1 MSEVKLTQKRIKETI
16 DTINSKLTNHKI
28 KLDKQ
33 FIGKTISSMHN
44 DKELIIFD
52 VNDKTSGARLK
63 MLEDLNT
70 NIDLFKE
77 KLNIIH
83 GLNNAGD
90 DFRPVVTSS
99 TDKLN
104 ITKIRSTSNHLL
116 HPEEYD
122 KEYDDIWEIGQLA
135 EFEINHKGNNK
146 VDIHAV
152 IETVNHEPES
162 FRKIEKKMT
171 IKDMELDDIVTTIQ
185 ELKEITL
192 DDFRMT
198 HNIDG
203 GTLGTIESIKKVKST
218 QEPQVSDLILTDSD
232 LDLGDSGMQL

>member
-1 MSEVKLTQKRIKETI
+1 MSKTKINETI

-52 VNDKTSGARLK
+52 VNDKTSGDRLK

-70 NIDLFKE
+70 NIELFKE

-83 GLNNAGD
+83 GLNNASD

-104 ITKIRSTSNHLL
+104 ITKIRSTSNHPL

-122 KEYDDIWEIGQLA
+122 EWDDDWEIGQLA
-135 EFEINHKGNNK
+135 DFEINHKGNNK

-152 IETVNHEPES
+152 IETVNHDPES
-162 FRKIEKKMT
+162 FKKIEKEMT
-171 IKDMELDDIVTTIQ
+171 IKDLELDDIVATIQ

-198 HNIDG
+198 
-203 GTLGTIESIKKVKST
+203 IESI
-218 QEPQVSDLILTDSD
+218 QERQVSDLTLTDSD
-232 LDLGDSGMQL
+232 LDLSDFGMQL

>member
-1 MSEVKLTQKRIKETI
+1 MTEVKSTLKRINETI
-16 DTINSKLTNHKI
+16 DTINSKLTNHTI

-33 FIGKTISSMHN
+33 FIGKTISSMDN

-70 NIDLFKE
+70 NIELFKE

-83 GLNNAGD
+83 GLNNASD

-99 TDKLN
+99 TDELN
-104 ITKIRSTSNHLL
+104 ITKIRSTSKHPL

-122 KEYDDIWEIGQLA
+122 EWDDDWGIRQLA
-135 EFEINHKGNNK
+135 DFEINHKGNNK

-152 IETVNHEPES
+152 IETVNHDPES
-162 FRKIEKKMT
+162 FKKIEKEMT
-171 IKDMELDDIVTTIQ
+171 IKDMELDDVVATIQ

-203 GTLGTIESIKKVKST
+203 RSLS
-218 QEPQVSDLILTDSD
+218 SDLVLTDSD
-232 LDLGDSGMQL
+232 LDFGDSGMQL

>member
-83 GLNNAGD
+83 GLNNASD

-104 ITKIRSTSNHLL
+104 ITKIRSTSNHPL

-122 KEYDDIWEIGQLA
+122 KEYDDWEIGQLA
-135 EFEINHKGNNK
+135 DFEINHKGNNK

-171 IKDMELDDIVTTIQ
+171 IKDLELDDIVATIQ

-198 HNIDG
+198 
-203 GTLGTIESIKKVKST
+203 IESI
-218 QEPQVSDLILTDSD
+218 QERQVSDLTLTDSD
-232 LDLGDSGMQL
+232 LDLSDFGMQL

>member
-1 MSEVKLTQKRIKETI
+1 MTEVKQTLKRINETI
-16 DTINSKLTNHKI
+16 DTINSKLTNHTI

-33 FIGKTISSMHN
+33 FIGKTISSMDN

-70 NIDLFKE
+70 NIELFKE

-83 GLNNAGD
+83 GLNNASD

-99 TDKLN
+99 TDELN
-104 ITKIRSTSNHLL
+104 ITKIRSTSKHPL

-122 KEYDDIWEIGQLA
+122 EWDDDWGIRQLA
-135 EFEINHKGNNK
+135 DFEINHKGNNK

-152 IETVNHEPES
+152 IETTNHDPES
-162 FRKIEKKMT
+162 FKKIEKEMT
-171 IKDMELDDIVTTIQ
+171 IKDMELNDVVATIQ
-185 ELKEITL
+185 ELKDITL

-198 HNIDG
+198 HKIDA
-203 GTLGTIESIKKVKST
+203 GTLS
-218 QEPQVSDLILTDSD
+218 SDLVLTDSD
-232 LDLGDSGMQL
+232 LDFGDSGMQL

>member
-1 MSEVKLTQKRIKETI
+1 MTEFKSTKRIKETI

-52 VNDKTSGARLK
+52 VNDKTSSVRLK

-70 NIDLFKE
+70 NIELFKE

-83 GLNNAGD
+83 GLNNASD

-104 ITKIRSTSNHLL
+104 ITKIRSTSKHPL
-116 HPEEYD
+116 HPEEYE
-122 KEYDDIWEIGQLA
+122 EYDDIWEIGQLA

-152 IETVNHEPES
+152 IETVNHDPES
-162 FRKIEKKMT
+162 FKKIEKEIT

-198 HNIDG
+198 HTIN
-203 GTLGTIESIKKVKST
+203 GTTESIKKVKSS
-218 QEPQVSDLILTDSD
+218 QEPQVSDLVLTDSD
-232 LDLGDSGMQL
+232 LDLGDTGMQR

>member
-1 MSEVKLTQKRIKETI
+1 MTEVKQTLKRINETI
-16 DTINSKLTNHKI
+16 DTINSKLTNHTI

-33 FIGKTISSMHN
+33 FIGKTISSMDN

-70 NIDLFKE
+70 NIELFKE

-83 GLNNAGD
+83 GLNNASD

-99 TDKLN
+99 TDELN
-104 ITKIRSTSNHLL
+104 ITKIRSTSNHPL

-122 KEYDDIWEIGQLA
+122 EWDDDWEIGQLA
-135 EFEINHKGNNK
+135 EFDINHKGNNK

-152 IETVNHEPES
+152 IETVNRNPES
-162 FRKIEKKMT
+162 FKKIEKEMT
-171 IKDMELDDIVTTIQ
+171 IKDMELDDVVATIQ

-198 HNIDG
+198 HKIDG
-203 GTLGTIESIKKVKST
+203 GTLS
-218 QEPQVSDLILTDSD
+218 SDLVLTDSD
-232 LDLGDSGMQL
+232 LDFGDSGMQL

>member
-1 MSEVKLTQKRIKETI
+1 MTEFKSTKRIKETI

-83 GLNNAGD
+83 GLNNASD

-104 ITKIRSTSNHLL
+104 ITKIRSTSNHPL
-116 HPEEYD
+116 HPEEYE
-122 KEYDDIWEIGQLA
+122 EYDDIWEIGQLA

-152 IETVNHEPES
+152 IETVNHDPES
-162 FRKIEKKMT
+162 FKKIEKEIT

-198 HNIDG
+198 HTIN
-203 GTLGTIESIKKVKST
+203 GTTESIKKVKSS
-218 QEPQVSDLILTDSD
+218 QEPQVSDLVLTDSD
-232 LDLGDSGMQL
+232 LDLGDTGMQR

>member
-1 MSEVKLTQKRIKETI
+1 M
-16 DTINSKLTNHKI
+16 D
-28 KLDKQ
+28 
-33 FIGKTISSMHN
+33 N

-70 NIDLFKE
+70 NIELFKE

-83 GLNNAGD
+83 GLNNASD

-99 TDKLN
+99 TDELN
-104 ITKIRSTSNHLL
+104 ITKIRSTSNHPL

-122 KEYDDIWEIGQLA
+122 EWDDDWEIGQLA
-135 EFEINHKGNNK
+135 EFDINHKGNNK

-152 IETVNHEPES
+152 IETVNRDPES
-162 FRKIEKKMT
+162 FKKIEKEMT
-171 IKDMELDDIVTTIQ
+171 IKDMELDDVVATIQ

-198 HNIDG
+198 HKIDG
-203 GTLGTIESIKKVKST
+203 GTLS
-218 QEPQVSDLILTDSD
+218 SDLVLTDSD
-232 LDLGDSGMQL
+232 LDFGDSGMQL

>member
-1 MSEVKLTQKRIKETI
+1 MTEVKSTLKRINETI
-16 DTINSKLTNHKI
+16 DTINSKLTNHTI

-33 FIGKTISSMHN
+33 FIGKTISSMDN

-70 NIDLFKE
+70 NIELFKE

-83 GLNNAGD
+83 GLNNASD

-99 TDKLN
+99 TDELN
-104 ITKIRSTSNHLL
+104 ITKIRSTSKHPL

-122 KEYDDIWEIGQLA
+122 EWDDWGIRQLA
-135 EFEINHKGNNK
+135 DFEINHKGNNK

-152 IETVNHEPES
+152 IETVNYDPES
-162 FRKIEKKMT
+162 FKKIEKEMT
-171 IKDMELDDIVTTIQ
+171 IKDMELNDVVATIQ
-185 ELKEITL
+185 ELKDITL

-198 HNIDG
+198 HKIDA
-203 GTLGTIESIKKVKST
+203 GTLS
-218 QEPQVSDLILTDSD
+218 SDLVLTDSD
-232 LDLGDSGMQL
+232 LDFGDSGIQL

>member
-1 MSEVKLTQKRIKETI
+1 MTEVKSTLKRINETI
-16 DTINSKLTNHKI
+16 DTINSKLTNHTI

-33 FIGKTISSMHN
+33 FIGKTISSMDN

-70 NIDLFKE
+70 NIELFKE

-83 GLNNAGD
+83 GLNNASD

-99 TDKLN
+99 TDELN
-104 ITKIRSTSNHLL
+104 ITKIRSTSKHPL

-122 KEYDDIWEIGQLA
+122 EWDDDWGIRQLA
-135 EFEINHKGNNK
+135 DFEINHKGNNK

-152 IETVNHEPES
+152 IETVNHDPES
-162 FRKIEKKMT
+162 FKKIEKEMT
-171 IKDMELDDIVTTIQ
+171 IKDMELNDVVATIQ
-185 ELKEITL
+185 ELKDITL

-198 HNIDG
+198 HKIDA
-203 GTLGTIESIKKVKST
+203 GTLS
-218 QEPQVSDLILTDSD
+218 SDLVLTDSD
-232 LDLGDSGMQL
+232 LDFGDSGIQL

>member
-1 MSEVKLTQKRIKETI
+1 MSKTKINETI

-52 VNDKTSGARLK
+52 VNDKTSGDRLK

-70 NIDLFKE
+70 NIELFKE

-83 GLNNAGD
+83 GLNNASD

-104 ITKIRSTSNHLL
+104 ITKIRSTSNHPL

-122 KEYDDIWEIGQLA
+122 EWDDDWEIGQLA
-135 EFEINHKGNNK
+135 DFEINHKGNNK

-152 IETVNHEPES
+152 IETVNHDPES
-162 FRKIEKKMT
+162 FKKIEKEMT
-171 IKDMELDDIVTTIQ
+171 IKDLELDDIVATIQ

-198 HNIDG
+198 
-203 GTLGTIESIKKVKST
+203 IESI
-218 QEPQVSDLILTDSD
+218 QERQVSDLTLTDSD
-232 LDLGDSGMQL
+232 LDLSDFGLQL

>member
-1 MSEVKLTQKRIKETI
+1 MTEVKQTLKRINETI
-16 DTINSKLTNHKI
+16 DTINSKLTNHTI

-33 FIGKTISSMHN
+33 FIGKTISSMDN

-70 NIDLFKE
+70 NIELFKE

-83 GLNNAGD
+83 GLNNASD

-152 IETVNHEPES
+152 IETTNHDPES
-162 FRKIEKKMT
+162 FKKIEKEMT
-171 IKDMELDDIVTTIQ
+171 IKDMELNDVVATIQ
-185 ELKEITL
+185 ELKDITL

-198 HNIDG
+198 HKIDA
-203 GTLGTIESIKKVKST
+203 GTLS
-218 QEPQVSDLILTDSD
+218 SDLVLTDSD
-232 LDLGDSGMQL
+232 LDFGDSGMQL

>member
-1 MSEVKLTQKRIKETI
+1 MTEVKQTLKRINETI
-16 DTINSKLTNHKI
+16 DTINSKLTNHTI

-70 NIDLFKE
+70 NIELFKE

-83 GLNNAGD
+83 GLNNASD

-99 TDKLN
+99 TDELN
-104 ITKIRSTSNHLL
+104 ITKIRSTSKHPL

-122 KEYDDIWEIGQLA
+122 EWDDDLGIRQLA
-135 EFEINHKGNNK
+135 DFEINHKGNNK

-152 IETVNHEPES
+152 IETVNHDPES
-162 FRKIEKKMT
+162 FKKIEKEMT
-171 IKDMELDDIVTTIQ
+171 IKDMELDDVVATIQ

-198 HNIDG
+198 HKIDA
-203 GTLGTIESIKKVKST
+203 GTLS
-218 QEPQVSDLILTDSD
+218 SDLVLTDSD
-232 LDLGDSGMQL
+232 LDFGDSGMQL

>member
-1 MSEVKLTQKRIKETI
+1 MIEVKSTLKRINETI
-16 DTINSKLTNHKI
+16 DTINSKLTNHTI

-33 FIGKTISSMHN
+33 FIGKTISSMDN

-70 NIDLFKE
+70 NIELFKE

-83 GLNNAGD
+83 GLNNASD

-99 TDKLN
+99 TDELN
-104 ITKIRSTSNHLL
+104 ITKIRSTSNHPL

-122 KEYDDIWEIGQLA
+122 EWDDDWEIGQLA
-135 EFEINHKGNNK
+135 EFDINHKGNKK

-152 IETVNHEPES
+152 IETVNRDPES
-162 FRKIEKKMT
+162 FKKIEKEMT
-171 IKDMELDDIVTTIQ
+171 IKDMELDDVVATIQ

-198 HNIDG
+198 HKIDG
-203 GTLGTIESIKKVKST
+203 GTLS
-218 QEPQVSDLILTDSD
+218 SDLVLTDSD
-232 LDLGDSGMQL
+232 LDFGDSGMQL

>member
-1 MSEVKLTQKRIKETI
+1 MSKTKINETI
-16 DTINSKLTNHKI
+16 DTINSKLTNHTI

-44 DKELIIFD
+44 DKELIIFN
-52 VNDKTSGARLK
+52 VNDKTSGDRLK

-70 NIDLFKE
+70 NIELFKE

-83 GLNNAGD
+83 GLNNASD
-90 DFRPVVTSS
+90 DFRPMVTSS

-104 ITKIRSTSNHLL
+104 ITKIRSTSNHPL

-122 KEYDDIWEIGQLA
+122 EWDDDWEIRQLA
-135 EFEINHKGNNK
+135 DFEINHKGNNK

-152 IETVNHEPES
+152 IETVNHDPES
-162 FRKIEKKMT
+162 FKKIEKEMT
-171 IKDMELDDIVTTIQ
+171 IKDLELDDIVATIQ

-198 HNIDG
+198 
-203 GTLGTIESIKKVKST
+203 IESI
-218 QEPQVSDLILTDSD
+218 QERQVSDLTLTDSD
-232 LDLGDSGMQL
+232 LDLSDFGMQL

>member
-1 MSEVKLTQKRIKETI
+1 MIEVKSTLKRINETI
-16 DTINSKLTNHKI
+16 DTINSKLTNHTI

-33 FIGKTISSMHN
+33 FIGKTISSMDN

-70 NIDLFKE
+70 NIELFKE

-83 GLNNAGD
+83 GLNNASD

-99 TDKLN
+99 TDELN
-104 ITKIRSTSNHLL
+104 ITKIRSTSNHPL

-122 KEYDDIWEIGQLA
+122 EWDDDWEIGQLA
-135 EFEINHKGNNK
+135 EFDINHKGNNK

-152 IETVNHEPES
+152 IETVNRDPES
-162 FRKIEKKMT
+162 FKKIEKEMT
-171 IKDMELDDIVTTIQ
+171 IKDMELDDVVATIQ

-198 HNIDG
+198 HKIDG
-203 GTLGTIESIKKVKST
+203 GTLS
-218 QEPQVSDLILTDSD
+218 SDLVLTDSD
-232 LDLGDSGMQL
+232 LDFGDSGMQL

>member
-70 NIDLFKE
+70 NIELFKE

-83 GLNNAGD
+83 GLNNASD

-104 ITKIRSTSNHLL
+104 ITKIRSTSNHPL

-122 KEYDDIWEIGQLA
+122 EWDDIWEIGQLA

-198 HNIDG
+198 
-203 GTLGTIESIKKVKST
+203 IESI
-218 QEPQVSDLILTDSD
+218 QERQVSDLTLTDSD
-232 LDLGDSGMQL
+232 LDLSDFGMQL

>member
-1 MSEVKLTQKRIKETI
+1 MTEVKSTLKRINETI
-16 DTINSKLTNHKI
+16 DTINSKLTNHTI

-52 VNDKTSGARLK
+52 VNDKTSSARLK

-70 NIDLFKE
+70 NIELFKE

-83 GLNNAGD
+83 GLNNASD

-99 TDKLN
+99 TDELN
-104 ITKIRSTSNHLL
+104 ITEIRSTSKHPLN
-116 HPEEYD
+116 PEEYD
-122 KEYDDIWEIGQLA
+122 EWDDDWEIRQLA

-152 IETVNHEPES
+152 IETVNHDPES
-162 FRKIEKKMT
+162 FKKIEKEMT
-171 IKDMELDDIVTTIQ
+171 IKDMELDDVVATIQ
-185 ELKEITL
+185 ELKDITL

-198 HNIDG
+198 HKIDC
-203 GTLGTIESIKKVKST
+203 GTLS
-218 QEPQVSDLILTDSD
+218 SDLVLTDSD
-232 LDLGDSGMQL
+232 LDFGDSGIHR

>member
-1 MSEVKLTQKRIKETI
+1 MTEVKSTLKRINETI
-16 DTINSKLTNHKI
+16 DTINSKLTNHTI

-70 NIDLFKE
+70 NIELFNE

-83 GLNNAGD
+83 GLNNAND

-99 TDKLN
+99 TDELN
-104 ITKIRSTSNHLL
+104 ITKIRSTSKHPL

-122 KEYDDIWEIGQLA
+122 EWDDDLGIRQLA
-135 EFEINHKGNNK
+135 DFEINHKGNNK

-152 IETVNHEPES
+152 IETVNHDPES
-162 FRKIEKKMT
+162 FKKIEKEMT
-171 IKDMELDDIVTTIQ
+171 IKDMELDDVVATIQ

-203 GTLGTIESIKKVKST
+203 RSLS
-218 QEPQVSDLILTDSD
+218 SDLVLTDSD
-232 LDLGDSGMQL
+232 LDFGDSGMHL

>member
-1 MSEVKLTQKRIKETI
+1 MTEFKSTKRIKETI

-52 VNDKTSGARLK
+52 VNDKTSSVRLK

-70 NIDLFKE
+70 NIELFKE

-83 GLNNAGD
+83 GLNNASD

-104 ITKIRSTSNHLL
+104 ITKIRSTSKHPL
-116 HPEEYD
+116 HPEEYE
-122 KEYDDIWEIGQLA
+122 EYDDIWEIGQLA

-152 IETVNHEPES
+152 IETVNHDPES
-162 FRKIEKKMT
+162 FKKIEKEIT

-198 HNIDG
+198 HTIN
-203 GTLGTIESIKKVKST
+203 GTTESIKKVKSA
-218 QEPQVSDLILTDSD
+218 QEPQVSDLVLTDSD
-232 LDLGDSGMQL
+232 LDLGDTGMQR

>member
-1 MSEVKLTQKRIKETI
+1 MTEFKSTKRIKETI

-52 VNDKTSGARLK
+52 VNDKTSSVRLK

-70 NIDLFKE
+70 NIELFKE

-83 GLNNAGD
+83 GLNNASD

-104 ITKIRSTSNHLL
+104 ITKIRSTSKHPL
-116 HPEEYD
+116 HPEEYE
-122 KEYDDIWEIGQLA
+122 EYDDIWEIGQRA

-152 IETVNHEPES
+152 IETVNHDPAS
-162 FRKIEKKMT
+162 FKKIEKEIT

-198 HNIDG
+198 HTIN
-203 GTLGTIESIKKVKST
+203 GTTESIKKVKSA
-218 QEPQVSDLILTDSD
+218 QEPQVSDLVLTDSD
-232 LDLGDSGMQL
+232 LDLGDTGMQR

>member
-52 VNDKTSGARLK
+52 VNDKTSSVRLK

-70 NIDLFKE
+70 NIELFKE

-83 GLNNAGD
+83 GLNNASD

-104 ITKIRSTSNHLL
+104 ITKIRSTSKHPL
-116 HPEEYD
+116 HPEEYE
-122 KEYDDIWEIGQLA
+122 EYDDIWEIGQLA

-152 IETVNHEPES
+152 IETVNHDPES
-162 FRKIEKKMT
+162 FKKIEKEIT

-198 HNIDG
+198 HTIN
-203 GTLGTIESIKKVKST
+203 GTTESIKKVKSS
-218 QEPQVSDLILTDSD
+218 QEPQVSDLVLTDSD
-232 LDLGDSGMQL
+232 LDLGDTGMQR

>member
-1 MSEVKLTQKRIKETI
+1 MTEVKLTQKRIKETI

-83 GLNNAGD
+83 GLNNASD

-104 ITKIRSTSNHLL
+104 ITKIRSTSNHPL
-116 HPEEYD
+116 HPEEYE
-122 KEYDDIWEIGQLA
+122 EYDDIWEIGQLA

-152 IETVNHEPES
+152 IETVNHDPES
-162 FRKIEKKMT
+162 FKKIEKEIT

-198 HNIDG
+198 
-203 GTLGTIESIKKVKST
+203 IESI
-218 QEPQVSDLILTDSD
+218 QERQVSDLTLTDSD
-232 LDLGDSGMQL
+232 LDLSDFGMQL

>member
-1 MSEVKLTQKRIKETI
+1 MTEVKSTLKRINETI
-16 DTINSKLTNHKI
+16 DTINSKLTNHTI

-33 FIGKTISSMHN
+33 FIGKTISSMDN

-52 VNDKTSGARLK
+52 VNNKTSGARLK

-70 NIDLFKE
+70 NIELFKE

-83 GLNNAGD
+83 GLNNASD

-99 TDKLN
+99 TDELN
-104 ITKIRSTSNHLL
+104 ITKITSTSKHPL

-122 KEYDDIWEIGQLA
+122 EWDDDLGIRQLA
-135 EFEINHKGNNK
+135 DFEINHKGNNK

-152 IETVNHEPES
+152 IETVNHDPES
-162 FRKIEKKMT
+162 FKKIEKEMT
-171 IKDMELDDIVTTIQ
+171 IKDMELDDVVATIQ

-203 GTLGTIESIKKVKST
+203 RSLS
-218 QEPQVSDLILTDSD
+218 SDLVLTDSD
-232 LDLGDSGMQL
+232 LDFGDSGMQL

>member
-1 MSEVKLTQKRIKETI
+1 MTEVKSTLKRINETI
-16 DTINSKLTNHKI
+16 DTINSKLTNHTI

-33 FIGKTISSMHN
+33 FIGKTISSMDN

-70 NIDLFKE
+70 NIELFKE

-83 GLNNAGD
+83 GLNNASD

-99 TDKLN
+99 TDELN
-104 ITKIRSTSNHLL
+104 ITKIRSTSKHPL

-122 KEYDDIWEIGQLA
+122 EWDDDWGIRQLA
-135 EFEINHKGNNK
+135 DFEINHKGNNK

-152 IETVNHEPES
+152 IETVNHDPES
-162 FRKIEKKMT
+162 FKKIEKEMT
-171 IKDMELDDIVTTIQ
+171 IKDMELDDVVATIQ

-203 GTLGTIESIKKVKST
+203 RSLS
-218 QEPQVSDLILTDSD
+218 SDLVLTDSD
-232 LDLGDSGMQL
+232 LDFGDSGIQL

>member
-1 MSEVKLTQKRIKETI
+1 MTEVKQTLKRINETI

-33 FIGKTISSMHN
+33 FIGKTISSMDN

-70 NIDLFKE
+70 NIELFKE

-83 GLNNAGD
+83 GLNNASD

-99 TDKLN
+99 TDELN
-104 ITKIRSTSNHLL
+104 ITKIRSTSKHPL

-122 KEYDDIWEIGQLA
+122 EWDDDWEIRQLA

-152 IETVNHEPES
+152 IETVNYDPES
-162 FRKIEKKMT
+162 FKKIEKEMT
-171 IKDMELDDIVTTIQ
+171 IKDMELNDIVTTIQ

-198 HNIDG
+198 HN
-203 GTLGTIESIKKVKST
+203 
-218 QEPQVSDLILTDSD
+218 QVSDLILTDSD
-232 LDLGDSGMQL
+232 LDFGDSGMQL

>member
-1 MSEVKLTQKRIKETI
+1 MTEVKQTLKRINETI
-16 DTINSKLTNHKI
+16 DTINSKLTNHTI

-70 NIDLFKE
+70 NIELFNE

-83 GLNNAGD
+83 GLNNAND

-99 TDKLN
+99 TDELN
-104 ITKIRSTSNHLL
+104 ITKIGSTSKHPL

-122 KEYDDIWEIGQLA
+122 EWDDDLGIRQLA
-135 EFEINHKGNNK
+135 DFEINHKGNNK

-152 IETVNHEPES
+152 IETVNHNPES
-162 FRKIEKKMT
+162 FKKIEKEMT
-171 IKDMELDDIVTTIQ
+171 IKDMELDDVVATIQ

-203 GTLGTIESIKKVKST
+203 RSLS
-218 QEPQVSDLILTDSD
+218 SDLVLTDSD
-232 LDLGDSGMQL
+232 LDFGDSGMHL

>member
-1 MSEVKLTQKRIKETI
+1 MSKTKIKETI
-16 DTINSKLTNHKI
+16 DTINSKLTNHTI

-44 DKELIIFD
+44 DKELIIFN
-52 VNDKTSGARLK
+52 VNDKTSGDRLK

-83 GLNNAGD
+83 GLNNASD

-104 ITKIRSTSNHLL
+104 ITKIRSTSNHPL

-122 KEYDDIWEIGQLA
+122 EWDDDWEIGQLA
-135 EFEINHKGNNK
+135 DFEINHKGNNK

-152 IETVNHEPES
+152 IETVNHDPES

-171 IKDMELDDIVTTIQ
+171 IKDMELDDIVATIQ

-198 HNIDG
+198 
-203 GTLGTIESIKKVKST
+203 IESI
-218 QEPQVSDLILTDSD
+218 QERQVSDLTLTDSD
-232 LDLGDSGMQL
+232 LDLSDFGMQL

>member
-1 MSEVKLTQKRIKETI
+1 MTEVKQTLKRINETI
-16 DTINSKLTNHKI
+16 DTINSKLTNHTI

-70 NIDLFKE
+70 NIELFNE

-83 GLNNAGD
+83 GLNNAND
-90 DFRPVVTSS
+90 DFRPVVISS
-99 TDKLN
+99 TDELN
-104 ITKIRSTSNHLL
+104 ITKIRSTSNHPL

-122 KEYDDIWEIGQLA
+122 EWDDDWEIGQLA

-152 IETVNHEPES
+152 IETTNHDPES
-162 FRKIEKKMT
+162 FKRIEKEMT
-171 IKDMELDDIVTTIQ
+171 IKDMEFNDVVATIQ
-185 ELKEITL
+185 ELKDITL

-198 HNIDG
+198 HKIDA
-203 GTLGTIESIKKVKST
+203 GTLS
-218 QEPQVSDLILTDSD
+218 SDLVLTDSD
-232 LDLGDSGMQL
+232 LDFGDSGIQL

>member
-1 MSEVKLTQKRIKETI
+1 MSEVKLTQKRINETI
-16 DTINSKLTNHKI
+16 DTINSKLTNHTI

-70 NIDLFKE
+70 NIELFKE

-83 GLNNAGD
+83 GLNNASD
-90 DFRPVVTSS
+90 DFRPMVTSS

-104 ITKIRSTSNHLL
+104 ITKIRSTSNHPL

-122 KEYDDIWEIGQLA
+122 EWDDDWEIGQLA
-135 EFEINHKGNNK
+135 DFEINHKGNNK

-152 IETVNHEPES
+152 IETVNHDPES
-162 FRKIEKKMT
+162 FKKIEKEMT
-171 IKDMELDDIVTTIQ
+171 IKDLELDDIVATIQ

-203 GTLGTIESIKKVKST
+203 GTIESIKKVKST
-218 QEPQVSDLILTDSD
+218 QEPQVSDLVLTDSD
-232 LDLGDSGMQL
+232 LDLGNSGMQL